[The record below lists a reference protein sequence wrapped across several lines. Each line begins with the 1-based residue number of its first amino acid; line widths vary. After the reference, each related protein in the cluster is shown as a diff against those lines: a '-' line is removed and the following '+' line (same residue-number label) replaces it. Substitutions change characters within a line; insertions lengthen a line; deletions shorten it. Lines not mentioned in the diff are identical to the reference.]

1 MLNTPEGRAW
11 GILLSAFAVFCI
23 LIVSVPLGVRWYLL
37 NATVSHET
45 VLEDPIDG
53 TVYIQDPR
61 GTELIATTHRREDVP
76 EGTTIATDEHLRAFL
91 RLYEGSTLTLDYG
104 TRIVLE
110 RVRSP
115 RFQVSSRPNEI
126 QIRVEQGQ
134 VAIGVGAPLERPLHM
149 AVTTPHADILLN
161 EGSFAVTVAPE
172 QTELSIRPI
181 RPGEATIVA
190 GQESLRFTNG
200 RAQVLTDPPAGVSA
214 IQGPLPPDQDLIV
227 NGNFD
232 SILDRGWEPPEQQ
245 RDANDPL
252 GKIEIAPL
260 GGKSV
265 LRFSRYG
272 AETHGETSITQIVD
286 QDVHGFSSLKL
297 DFEVLVNYQSLAGGG
312 YKSTEF
318 PIMVELKY
326 RDPVGNPRSRYWGF
340 YYMDPGTGP
349 EWLTMVNG
357 LKVVQGEW
365 YLFQSDNLLQSMD
378 DIRPVH
384 IESIRVY
391 ASGWDWNSAITNIS
405 LLVQQ

>member
-1 MLNTPEGRAW
+1 VLSTPEGRAW
-11 GILLSAFAVFCI
+11 GILLTAFAIFCI
-23 LIVSVPLGVRWYLL
+23 LIVSVPLSIRWYLL
-37 NATVSHET
+37 NATVAHDT
-45 VLEDPIDG
+45 ILEEPIDG
-53 TVYIQDPR
+53 TVFVQEPR
-61 GTELIATTHRREDVP
+61 GTELIATTHRREDIS

-91 RLYEGSTLTLDYG
+91 RLYDGSTLTLDYG

-115 RFQVSSRPNEI
+115 RFGISSRTNEI
-126 QIRVEQGQ
+126 RIRVEQGQ
-134 VAIGVGAPLERPLHM
+134 VAIGVGAPMQRPLHM
-149 AVTTPHADILLN
+149 AVTTPHAGITLQ
-161 EGSFAVTVAPE
+161 EGSFAVTVEPD
-172 QTELSIRPI
+172 QTQLTIRAI

-190 GQESLRFTNG
+190 GDESLSFTSG
-200 RAQVLTDPPAGVSA
+200 RSVVISDPPIGVSA

-227 NGNFD
+227 NGSFD
-232 SILDRGWEPPEQQ
+232 SVLDRGWEPPQQQ
-245 RDANDPL
+245 RDAKDPL
-252 GKIEIAPL
+252 GDIEIAPL

-297 DFEVLVNYQSLAGGG
+297 AFEVLVDWQSLPGGG

-326 RDPVGNPRSRYWGF
+326 RDPMGNSRSRYWGF
-340 YYMDPGTGP
+340 YYKDPGEGP

-365 YLFQSDNLLQSMD
+365 YPFQSDNLLQAMG
-378 DIRPVH
+378 DIRPEHV
-384 IESIRVY
+384 ESVRVY
-391 ASGWDWNSAITNIS
+391 ASGWEWNSAITNIS

>member
-1 MLNTPEGRAW
+1 
-11 GILLSAFAVFCI
+11 LLTAFAIFCI
-23 LIVSVPLGVRWYLL
+23 LIVSVPLGIRWYLL
-37 NATVSHET
+37 NATVAHET
-45 VLEDPIDG
+45 TLEEPIDG
-53 TVYIQDPR
+53 TVFVQEPR

-104 TRIVLE
+104 TSIVLE

-115 RFQVSSRPNEI
+115 RFAISSRPNEI
-126 QIRVEQGQ
+126 RVRVERGQ
-134 VAIGVGAPLERPLHM
+134 VAIGVGAPMERPLQM
-149 AVTTPHADILLN
+149 AVTTPHAGITLK
-161 EGSFAVTVAPE
+161 EGSFAVTVRPD
-172 QTELSIRPI
+172 QTQLSIRSI

-190 GQESLRFTNG
+190 GDESLSFTSG
-200 RAQVLTDPPAGVSA
+200 RSMVVNDPPAGVSA
-214 IQGPLPPDQDLIV
+214 IQGPLPPDQDLVV

-232 SILDRGWEPPEQQ
+232 SVLDRGWEPPQQQ
-245 RDANDPL
+245 RDPNDPL
-252 GKIEIAPL
+252 GEIEIAPL

-265 LRFSRYG
+265 LLFSRYG

-297 DFEVLVNYQSLAGGG
+297 AFEVLVNYQSLAGGG

-326 RDPVGNPRSRYWGF
+326 RDPLGNSRSRYWGF
-340 YYMDPGTGP
+340 YYMDPGAGP
-349 EWLTMVNG
+349 EWRTMVNG

-365 YLFQSDNLLQSMD
+365 YPFQSDNLLQSMS
-378 DIRPVH
+378 DIRPEHV
-384 IESIRVY
+384 ESLRVY
-391 ASGWDWNSAITNIS
+391 ASGWEWNSAITNIS